1 MVGGRVGR
9 YLRVGIYTA
18 FGHFFPPTYYIP
30 IKSAC
35 ILTHLRASSIHFLT
49 QYQYPPPP
57 SVVLQRFRLDII
69 PISALRAVRLA
80 G

>member
-18 FGHFFPPTYYIP
+18 FGHFSPPTYYIP

-35 ILTHLRASSIHFLT
+35 ILTHLRASIHFLR
-49 QYQYPPPP
+49 QYQYPSP
-57 SVVLQRFRLDII
+57 SVILQRFRLDVI
-69 PISALRAVRLA
+69 PITALRAVRLV